1 MKKNQ
6 GGIVYST
13 NPSFQ
18 FESQDEENETPSN
31 DKQSFKIWLDRKGG
45 NKVVSRVEGFIG
57 KDDDLQ
63 KLKKQL
69 QNLCGTGG
77 STKDGEVLIQGDHRD
92 KILGFLTKEGYKAKK
107 AGG

>member
-18 FESQDEENETPSN
+18 FESQDEENETLSN

-63 KLKKQL
+63 RLKKQL

>member
-18 FESQDEENETPSN
+18 FESQDEENETLSN